1 MRGWAITVL
10 IGLLLSGCIS
20 TVPTMTPEQM
30 TPEQMT
36 PEQRKLGQ
44 ITSEQIEPQP
54 TVWIDPLTGDAL
66 PTPALAEITREQ
78 REVRFT
84 SGDVTLAG
92 ELDLPL
98 GEGDAALVF
107 IIHHSGPAT
116 RNAYGYMAEL
126 LTEAGF
132 AVFRFDKRGTG
143 LSEGM
148 YGCCEAEDALAAY
161 RAAVM
166 QPDIDRSRV
175 FIVAQSI
182 GSEHLAAHFAAFAEI
197 QPPAGVV
204 LLSSL
209 LGPERVVNIKA
220 PLHIIVSDS
229 EPNLDAITVQA
240 VEAHH
245 RQTGYESS
253 YYIAAHSEHTLFDIA
268 EGPIDWSNPAWV
280 KRYHRGA
287 MQSMVAWLQAQAAL
301 LER

>member
-1 MRGWAITVL
+1 MMRGWAIMVL
-10 IGLLLSGCIS
+10 IGMLLSGCVS
-20 TVPTMTPEQM
+20 TVPMMTS
-30 TPEQMT
+30 EQMT
-36 PEQRKLGQ
+36 PEQRMPGQ
-44 ITSEQIEPQP
+44 AAAEQIEPQS

-66 PTPALAEITREQ
+66 PTPALAEITRER

-197 QPPAGVV
+197 QPPAGVM

-268 EGPIDWSNPAWV
+268 EGPIDWSDPAWV
-280 KRYHRGA
+280 KRYHREA
-287 MQSMVAWLQAQAAL
+287 MQSMVAWLQAQVAL